1 MAAKHLEVTVPG
13 PPGPTRYQ
21 LWFIGGNEVG
31 AFLMEAF
38 QSASELPGRFSGRGY
53 HKPEIDA
60 LKQNWANLQDD
71 EERARFKDDKA
82 AFVTENRKVSC
93 KDKRSEEVYKLK
105 KERLEAIEVRPRQ
118 EGFGEVLNYMQ
129 YSDLAGLKR
138 MSSVNR
144 PSKLTEKGTESGW
157 NLIRTSIVQ
166 YMTPFRNKYIREQ
179 AEILE
184 TPTREATPVVDPFE
198 IMPKTRLEHFE
209 SSLDVYHRANS
220 PRTSS
225 SDCQPGFFELATLPV
240 MQAALL
246 QDTSSDVSWT
256 LSSIS
261 HSSPLSASAVIH
273 GNCAGQISL
282 PIDAP
287 VTSQENA
294 RNPSMS
300 YAPYRGEELGMFD
313 DHVAVTHAIISLGG
327 FAPDTATHKDVEEA
341 GISIG
346 KRQVF
351 NWQNAILHTII
362 DHPTEGLD
370 IPSYWERL
378 SPDDAVKAKALESA
392 LTQHNSAITTLFQNP
407 LIVFGCEWCR
417 WHGSIADLDIHLL
430 SVHRIL
436 IPAISIELALQPRS
450 KK

>member
-1 MAAKHLEVTVPG
+1 PGAIVYDVLTVI
-13 PPGPTRYQ
+13 T
-21 LWFIGGNEVG
+21 
-31 AFLMEAF
+31 
-38 QSASELPGRFSGRGY
+38 S
-53 HKPEIDA
+53 
-60 LKQNWANLQDD
+60 
-71 EERARFKDDKA
+71 
-82 AFVTENRKVSC
+82 
-93 KDKRSEEVYKLK
+93 
-105 KERLEAIEVRPRQ
+105 IEVRPRQ

-225 SDCQPGFFELATLPV
+225 SDCQPGFFELATLPG

-246 QDTSSDVSWT
+246 QDTSSDVVQEFQTSPVDLSSLIISWT
-256 LSSIS
+256 D
-261 HSSPLSASAVIH
+261 HH
-273 GNCAGQISL
+273 
-282 PIDAP
+282 
-287 VTSQENA
+287 
-294 RNPSMS
+294 RNVFTELALLGLD
-300 YAPYRGEELGMFD
+300 APYRGEELGMFD

-430 SVHRIL
+430 SVHRRL
-436 IPAISIELALQPRS
+436 VPAISIELALQPRS